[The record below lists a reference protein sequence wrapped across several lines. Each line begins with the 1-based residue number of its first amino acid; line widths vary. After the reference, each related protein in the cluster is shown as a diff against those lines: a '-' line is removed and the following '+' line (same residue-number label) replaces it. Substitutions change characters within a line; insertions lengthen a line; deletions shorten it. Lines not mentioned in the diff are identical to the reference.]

1 MQPRVMHGHSDR
13 VKLVSS
19 VRPQSSRNDVGF
31 VVALC
36 HRSRLINEC
45 VGRRLSIVHQSVL
58 LTLRLLMF
66 YIYGAHILDVSRLH
80 TTTHHSR

>member
-31 VVALC
+31 VVGLC
-36 HRSRLINEC
+36 DRWRLINGC
-45 VGRRLSIVHQSVL
+45 VGRRLSIIHKSIL
-58 LTLRLLMF
+58 LRSDGRRMWHAWEGNRTEMP
-66 YIYGAHILDVSRLH
+66 
-80 TTTHHSR
+80 